1 MGTIWINGNMEDLG
15 KSQGNL
21 PSKSLFLS
29 MRSCSYS
36 MIIKWIIYSF
46 HNPLLETDGLC
57 SAIGNVK
64 TEYWPMNTSLLLLWT
79 LPWSFPSS
87 PLYLLALTPCYQV
100 TFPPLHDSLL
110 KHTVS
115 TTMYVL
121 YLHVHVSLF
130 KVEVHSGLVLRLIK
144 FCPRPQHFS

>member
-29 MRSCSYS
+29 TRSCSYS

-64 TEYWPMNTSLLLLWT
+64 TEYWPMNNISTSSMNPSLIISIF
-79 LPWSFPSS
+79 PPISPSS
-87 PLYLLALTPCYQV
+87 HSMLPGHIPSIAR
-100 TFPPLHDSLL
+100 FPIKAHSF
-110 KHTVS
+110 
-115 TTMYVL
+115 Y
-121 YLHVHVSLF
+121 YHVC
-130 KVEVHSGLVLRLIK
+130 LI
-144 FCPRPQHFS
+144 FTCTCLPFQSRSSFRAGSSSD